1 MSKYIPVNTSD
12 PEFLGLMQDLAK
24 AIRTGDAE
32 LTKKVKETFA
42 EANYSIFYNAER
54 DEIRVLLKD
63 GPPIDFE
70 VSRFTKI
77 PRAEVK

>member
-32 LTKKVKETFA
+32 LTKKVKDAFA
-42 EANYSIFYNAER
+42 EADFSVFYNAER
-54 DEIRVLLKD
+54 DEIRVLRKD
-63 GPPIDFE
+63 CPPVDFP
-70 VSRFTKI
+70 VSRFTDL
-77 PRAEVK
+77 EVK